1 MIAKVYAKGEVNMAF
16 ELYSKDPKKKT
27 IQIVELVIAI
37 IGVIAAVV
45 MLPPVIREYQQVN
58 QAISL
63 HDMGHEY
70 MHQNNIKSAR
80 EYYEKALQV
89 YPKLKS
95 TYIELAG
102 TYYFEEDYQKEIDTY
117 RRGLEVMPENADL
130 RHSLIESLFLV
141 GDYDS
146 AIKEAEQALKYDKND
161 SIAKAFIERCQ
172 KIKKDP
178 KYLSEHQREMVFQ
191 KQQRMQQNS
200 HVHLEDQNMIISP
213 ANSGAPA
220 APGAPDNT
228 ATPAAPGA
236 PDNAAAPAAPGAPDN
251 AAVSAAPGAPD
262 NAAVPAAPGAPD
274 NAAVPATP
282 SNPDNVAAPAK

>member
-102 TYYFEEDYQKEIDTY
+102 TYYFEEDYQKEIETY
-117 RRGLEVMPENADL
+117 RRGLELMPEDADL

-146 AIKEAEQALKYDKND
+146 AIKESEERIAGLQAQKNLIRSLVKCPD
-161 SIAKAFIERCQ
+161 CGRLVDMEA
-172 KIKKDP
+172 
-178 KYLSEHQREMVFQ
+178 VFC
-191 KQQRMQQNS
+191 
-200 HVHLEDQNMIISP
+200 
-213 ANSGAPA
+213 
-220 APGAPDNT
+220 PDRL
-228 ATPAAPGA
+228 
-236 PDNAAAPAAPGAPDN
+236 
-251 AAVSAAPGAPD
+251 
-262 NAAVPAAPGAPD
+262 
-274 NAAVPATP
+274 
-282 SNPDNVAAPAK
+282 